1 MNIKFK
7 SGFTLIELLIVIVI
21 MGIVMALITT
31 NLFGA
36 RQRGGDSQ
44 KKSNLKELKTAL
56 QLYFVDYRIYPATD
70 SGLYFKACGQDGN
83 QRCPVC
89 ANADFAAGGTDGCLR
104 VYANKL
110 ELTNGRFPNI
120 RYYQCSG
127 GDDFRL
133 KISLDN
139 ASDADIAESKI
150 RCPKATCLL
159 STLGEYGANDYVLCN
174 N

>member
-1 MNIKFK
+1 MSKK

-21 MGIVMALITT
+21 MGIVMALVTT

-36 RQRGGDSQ
+36 RQRGSDSQ

-56 QLYFVDYRIYPATD
+56 QLYYVDYRIYPATD
-70 SGLYFKACGQDGN
+70 IGIYLKACGQGGN

-89 ANADFAAGGTDGCLR
+89 SSADFAAGGVDGCQR
-104 VYANKL
+104 IYANKI

-133 KISLDN
+133 KIGLDN
-139 ASDADIAESKI
+139 ESDADIAESQA
-150 RCPKATCLL
+150 RCPACNTTYTAK
-159 STLGEYGANDYVLCN
+159 DYVLCN